1 MRIIILGLALCSAM
15 SIEAH
20 FSVDEEF
27 DPPVT
32 NSLHNNTL
40 GVHFTNTFSGRV
52 YHDLEEDPIP
62 HFGAFIAD
70 NFGDEVLHFQ
80 YTPEGFE
87 EQYNFNHAT
96 FSGTSINFNN
106 HQVSLSHSS
115 GSLSLSGAAPYG
127 GESVHADH
135 ATLYTSSIEATE
147 VDLSYASFTDSMI
160 TNTGF
165 VLFKDTVVTGSSLY
179 MQVASGS
186 VQGIPAALPP
196 GMQIISGYFIGEDV
210 QNVGVDFSYN
220 DLRGVSFNQSSD
232 FQHADFTGC
241 IFGHIHGGDFAH
253 ADFTGATFVGH
264 IDPSVVLAEANF
276 TAAVL
281 TNLVGTNGIAYSGA
295 DYVRVGNQIESA
307 QCTQTYMQLK
317 YAPLV
322 EPFEVFD
329 YIGAA
334 SNISLSHSNLANEF
348 IDLKVQVDDAVQES
362 ISISNTLNL
371 LEQDAQALATEIT
384 VLSNKVA
391 ATIHDLDPDIQI
403 VENTNGFISIQMS
416 VLESGDLNSWQ
427 SAYEK
432 EITLAPSNDV
442 RFYRLMLD
450 PTKGN

>member
-20 FSVDEEF
+20 FWVDEEF

-32 NSLHNNTL
+32 NTVHNNT
-40 GVHFTNTFSGRV
+40 GHYTNAYSGRV
-52 YHDLEEDPIP
+52 YHNYVVEQYSSTNPP
-62 HFGAFIAD
+62 PYYGRFIAD
-70 NFGDEVLHFQ
+70 NFGDEVLNFQ
-80 YTPEGFE
+80 NAPDE
-87 EQYNFNHAT
+87 NFNLNHTT
-96 FSGTSINFNN
+96 FSGTSIEFNN

-115 GSLSLSGAAPYG
+115 GSLSLSGG
-127 GESVHADH
+127 GDSVHADH

-147 VDLSYASFTDSMI
+147 ADLSHASFTDSVI

-165 VLFKDTVVTGSSLY
+165 VLFKDTVVTDSSFN
-179 MQVASGS
+179 MQAASGS
-186 VQGIPAALPP
+186 VQGIPATLPP
-196 GMQIISGYFIGEDV
+196 GMQIISGYLIGESV

-220 DLRGVSFNQSSD
+220 DLRGVSFNQGSN

-348 IDLKVQVDDAVQES
+348 IDLKVQVDDAMQES
-362 ISISNTLNL
+362 ISISNTLHL
-371 LEQDAQALATEIT
+371 LEDDAQALAAEVI

-403 VENTNGFISIQMS
+403 VENTNGLISIQIS
-416 VLESGDLNSWQ
+416 VLESGGFKQLG
-427 SAYEK
+427 E
-432 EITLAPSNDV
+432 
-442 RFYRLMLD
+442 RLREGD
-450 PTKGN
+450 YIGSEQ

>member
-1 MRIIILGLALCSAM
+1 M
-15 SIEAH
+15 
-20 FSVDEEF
+20 
-27 DPPVT
+27 T
-32 NSLHNNTL
+32 NTLHNNTL
-40 GVHFTNTFSGRV
+40 EVHFTNTFSGRV
-52 YHDLEEDPIP
+52 YHNYDGSLLYRNPLP
-62 HFGAFIAD
+62 PYYGRFIAD
-70 NFGDEVLHFQ
+70 NFGDEVLNFQ
-80 YTPEGFE
+80 NAPDE
-87 EQYNFNHAT
+87 NFNLNHAT
-96 FSGTSINFNN
+96 FSGTSIEFNN

-115 GSLSLSGAAPYG
+115 GSLSLSGG

-135 ATLYTSSIEATE
+135 AVLNSSSIEATE
-147 VDLSYASFTDSMI
+147 VDLSHASFTDSII

-165 VLFKDTVVTGSSLY
+165 VLFKDTVVTDSSFN
-179 MQVASGS
+179 MQAASGS
-186 VQGIPAALPP
+186 VQGIPATLPL
-196 GMQIISGYFIGEDV
+196 GMQIISGYLIGESV

-220 DLRGVSFNQSSD
+220 DLRGVSFNQGSN

-241 IFGHIHGGDFAH
+241 IFGHIHGGNFAH

-348 IDLKVQVDDAVQES
+348 IDLKVQVDDAMQES
-362 ISISNTLNL
+362 ISISNTLHL
-371 LEQDAQALATEIT
+371 LEEDAQALASEVT

-403 VENTNGFISIQMS
+403 VENTNGLISIQMS
-416 VLESGDLNSWQ
+416 VLESGDLNSWE